1 MAFKP
6 VIEGKTCIIADQSGS
21 GKTLAYLAPV
31 VQRLRQE
38 ELQGLSKSFSRSPRV
53 VILVPTAEL
62 ASQVGSWYPYLCLF
76 FYPYVLWQA
85 SHQLLLVYGHF
96 KLSSHTVIGSCLS
109 SKFVVKK
116 HCNLFLAAVK
126 FF

>member
-38 ELQGLSKSFSRSPRV
+38 ELQGLSKSSSRSPRV

-62 ASQVGSWYPYLCLF
+62 ASQVGSWYLFFCLF
-76 FYPYVLWQA
+76 FCPYVLWQA
-85 SHQLLLVYGHF
+85 SNNFY
-96 KLSSHTVIGSCLS
+96 
-109 SKFVVKK
+109 
-116 HCNLFLAAVK
+116 
-126 FF
+126 